1 MAPTDAEGMAG
12 GVGVDLVAFGGG
24 EIVGG
29 LQQASAE
36 RDDLVVGARRV
47 VDVEIEMD
55 LLRRTVRPVGRH
67 VVGCKLH
74 TDPPLAVG
82 VDDAVPVVVGR
93 RHGRRARRPRR
104 RSRRPGRLRRTR

>member
-1 MAPTDAEGMAG
+1 MAG
-12 GVGVDLVAFGGG
+12 GVGIHLVALGGG

-36 RDDLVVGARRV
+36 RDDLVVGARRI

-55 LLRRTVRPVGRH
+55 LLLRTVRPVGRR
-67 VVGCKLH
+67 VVGCELH

-82 VDDAVPVVVGR
+82 VDDAVPVVVRDDTAAEHTGPE
-93 RHGRRARRPRR
+93 GAL
-104 RSRRPGRLRRTR
+104 GGQVGGCRTR